1 MDQEHKKMNIEIARA
16 LGPESQLRQLMEEC
30 CELSVAANKVIR
42 TYKKPNTIFER
53 KKTRNNLIEECGDVI
68 VLLNQ
73 IMHLMS
79 ITDSELN
86 ETMEKKVDRTW
97 QNIAAEKEWEQNVD
111 QMSEMR

>member
-1 MDQEHKKMNIEIARA
+1 MDVEHKQMNISIAKA

-30 CELSVAANKVIR
+30 CELAVAANKVIR

-53 KKTRNNLIEECGDVI
+53 KKARNNLIEECGDVI

>member
-30 CELSVAANKVIR
+30 CEL
-42 TYKKPNTIFER
+42 
-53 KKTRNNLIEECGDVI
+53 
-68 VLLNQ
+68 LLNQ